1 MKSSQVDQQIVF
13 DWKVL
18 GAKMA
23 GENVASVSLV
33 MGFKVIFG
41 GVRPVAD
48 VALVGAAFEVRLDV
62 VKQAASGANFFGTQ
76 SAGEI
81 SFPVQVGC

>member
-1 MKSSQVDQQIVF
+1 
-13 DWKVL
+13 
-18 GAKMA
+18 
-23 GENVASVSLV
+23 

-48 VALVGAAFEVRLDV
+48 VALVGAAFEVCLYV
-62 VKQAASGANFFGTQ
+62 VKQAASGANPFGTQ

-81 SFPVQVGC
+81 SLAVKFGCWRV

>member
-1 MKSSQVDQQIVF
+1 VDQQIVF

-18 GAKMA
+18 RAKIA
-23 GENVASVSLV
+23 GKIVTSVSLK

-48 VALVGAAFEVRLDV
+48 VALVGAAFEVCLYV
-62 VKQAASGANFFGTQ
+62 VKQTASGANPFGTQ

-81 SFPVQVGC
+81 SFPDQVGCCK

>member
-13 DWKVL
+13 DWKVPR
-18 GAKMA
+18 AKIA

-33 MGFKVIFG
+33 MGFKVVLS

-48 VALVGAAFEVRLDV
+48 VALVGATFEVRLDV
-62 VKQAASGANFFGTQ
+62 IKQAASCSNFFGT
-76 SAGEI
+76 
-81 SFPVQVGC
+81 